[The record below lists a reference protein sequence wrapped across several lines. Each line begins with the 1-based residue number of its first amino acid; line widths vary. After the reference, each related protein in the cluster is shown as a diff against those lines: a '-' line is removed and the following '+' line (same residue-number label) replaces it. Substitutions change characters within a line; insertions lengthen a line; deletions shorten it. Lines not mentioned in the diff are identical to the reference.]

1 MHIEGERYINL
12 GIDKRVMDIF
22 IEKENRKM
30 KLKVKQIKADEL
42 LKKLK
47 VNPSTVLVVK
57 NNSLVTESAILKDSD
72 KVRIL
77 NVVSGG

>member
-1 MHIEGERYINL
+1 
-12 GIDKRVMDIF
+12 MDIF
-22 IEKENRKM
+22 IEKENRKL
-30 KLKVKQIKADEL
+30 KLKVKQIKASEL

-57 NNSLVTESAILKDSD
+57 NNLLVTESAILKDSD

>member
-57 NNSLVTESAILKDSD
+57 NGSLVTESAILKDSD